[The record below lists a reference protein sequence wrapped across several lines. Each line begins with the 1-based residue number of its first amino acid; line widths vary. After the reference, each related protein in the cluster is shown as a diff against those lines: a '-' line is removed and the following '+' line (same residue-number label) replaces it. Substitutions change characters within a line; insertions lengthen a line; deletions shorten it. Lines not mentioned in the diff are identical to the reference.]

1 MENNIFT
8 YSHDVYQQLTE
19 KKLCL
24 SKSRIELFSKVY
36 CTGKYDEILNLFVK
50 RNEQAEEKSTNELKR
65 EYDLIN
71 AIVSFD
77 YLYFRA
83 HSMLFKNEMTFDE
96 IITKLDEKF
105 AEIKKAFDEITWEQN
120 QRAVFAARFRYFR
133 ISIYL

>member
-8 YSHDVYQQLTE
+8 YSNDVYQQLTE
-19 KKLCL
+19 KKLSL

-36 CTGKYDEILNLFVK
+36 CTDKYDEILNLFVK
-50 RNEQAEEKSTNELKR
+50 RNDQAEEKSTNERKR

-83 HSMLFKNEMTFDE
+83 HSILFKNEMTFDE

-105 AEIKKAFDEITWEQN
+105 AEIKKAFDEITWE
-120 QRAVFAARFRYFR
+120 
-133 ISIYL
+133 